1 MINTFNKTYTVTRGS
16 TGTKVKGRY
25 TKGAE
30 TTFDIKATIMRMTEK
45 EKQNLPEGLRNQD
58 FIKIYTGTD
67 LLVADN
73 KAKIPGDKIEY
84 KNNNY
89 EITGREDWDDFNENG
104 LGHFRLR
111 GQKIDHKASA
121 RGPGL

>member
-1 MINTFNKTYTVTRGS
+1 VINTFNKTYTVTRGS
-16 TGTKVKGRY
+16 TGTTVKGRY
-25 TKGAE
+25 TKGSE
-30 TTFDIKATIMRMTEK
+30 TPIVIQATIMRMTEK
-45 EKQNLPEGLRNQD
+45 DKQNLPEGIRNQD
-58 FIKIYTGTD
+58 FIKIYTATN

-73 KAKIPGDKIEY
+73 KNKIPGDKIAY
-84 KNNNY
+84 KNNDY

-104 LGHFRLR
+104 LEHFRLR